1 MNLQKGSSEPNKTKV
16 GTITK
21 AQLEEIA
28 KTKEA
33 DLNGAT
39 LEANIRTIEGTAR
52 SMGVLIEGEGA

>member
-1 MNLQKGSSEPNKTKV
+1 M

-28 KTKEA
+28 ETKEA

-39 LEANIRTIEGTAR
+39 LEANIRTEGTAQ
-52 SMGVLIEGEGA
+52 SMGKLIEGEGAMLRTSQ